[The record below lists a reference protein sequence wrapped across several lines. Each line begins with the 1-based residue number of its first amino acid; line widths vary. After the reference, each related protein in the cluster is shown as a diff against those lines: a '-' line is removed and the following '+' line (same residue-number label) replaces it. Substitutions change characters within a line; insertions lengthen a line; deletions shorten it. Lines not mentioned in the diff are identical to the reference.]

1 MKIVNFKNSVITLA
15 MLFLSYTAFSQQIK
29 SKNVEL
35 DDLISLLGVVG
46 YELFNYDISE
56 MLNERYNIVF
66 VKKEFSAGKEIESSN
81 LTTVS
86 NKMLLSDFPETS
98 LQEVIDA
105 GLSIIDPK
113 TQAISH
119 AEKISFGFYP
129 SDNDSTKNMQINVP
143 GFMSMKKITFKLRG
157 LTLKDSDKMLFFYNT
172 RPFKIKAFNEDEFI
186 PLILLGSGWYD
197 ERFNILRFCG
207 EREIEPDMSSEIL
220 KDVPHYYVIGV
231 KFVKKQ

>member
-15 MLFLSYTAFSQQIK
+15 MLVLSYTAFGQQIK

-35 DDLISLLGVVG
+35 DDLISLLGVAG

-86 NKMLLSDFPETS
+86 NKRLLTEFPES
-98 LQEVIDA
+98 QWQELIDA
-105 GLSIIDPK
+105 GRVIDPK

-129 SDNDSTKNMQINVP
+129 SGNDSTKLMQVNVP
-143 GFMSMKKITFKLRG
+143 GFMSMNKITFQMRG
-157 LTLKDSDKMLFFYNT
+157 LTLKDSEKMMFFYNT
-172 RPFKIKAFNEDEFI
+172 RPFKIKEFQEDEFI

-197 ERFNILRFCG
+197 ERFNVLRFCG

-220 KDVPHYYVIGV
+220 KDVPHHYVVGV
-231 KFVKKQ
+231 KFVKRQ